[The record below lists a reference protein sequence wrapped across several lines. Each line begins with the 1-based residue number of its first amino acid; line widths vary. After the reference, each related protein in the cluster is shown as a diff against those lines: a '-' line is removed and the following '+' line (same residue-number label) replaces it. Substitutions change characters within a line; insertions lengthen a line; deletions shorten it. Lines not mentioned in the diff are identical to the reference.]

1 MKSASTT
8 HQAVVVVPCAR
19 ALHRRPE
26 PLPQGFLARGT
37 RIISKAGEINELD
50 RGEVHTGPMAE
61 GFIHDV
67 WPDQETCYGV
77 TFQKTGVTICLT
89 REEVASG
96 DYEVKEPFRDN
107 EVIGFDSEFDGNF
120 DLVLWNA
127 EYGVAE
133 NIGQTLEDFGIAN
146 LHQRELARLGVDEA
160 VWKQAVDTTVEAIRR
175 HLASPS
181 SPQVTFDRADR
192 ATMLAAL
199 QFYLDNGQG
208 DPENRSSHIH
218 ELATDQQLQIS
229 LDAVGVTDLMQRV
242 NVASMFDASS
252 KGASA

>member
-1 MKSASTT
+1 MTT
-8 HQAVVVVPCAR
+8 PLTPHQTSVLVPAAR
-19 ALHRRPE
+19 AFRRRVE
-26 PLPQGFLARGT
+26 PLPQGFLGRGT
-37 RIISKAGEINELD
+37 RIISIAGELNELD

-89 REEVASG
+89 KQEVASG
-96 DYEVKEPFRDN
+96 EYEVKEPFRDN

-133 NIGQTLEDFGIAN
+133 NIGETLEVFGIEN
-146 LHQRELARLGVDEA
+146 LHRRELSRVGVDEA
-160 VWKQAVDTTVEAIRR
+160 LWTQAVETKVEAIRGR
-175 HLASPS
+175 LVLINSN
-181 SPQVTFDRADR
+181 QVAFDRADK
-192 ATMLAAL
+192 ATLLAAL
-199 QFYLDNGQG
+199 QFYLENGQG
-208 DPENRSSHIH
+208 DPDNRSSHIH

-229 LDAVGVTDLMQRV
+229 LDAVGVANLMQRV
-242 NVASMFDASS
+242 NEASMFDASG